1 MTYYFIAEMFFDNE
15 DWWHEYME
23 NVTPMLERHG
33 CKVLARTRNYDSLD
47 SKDNPPKMI
56 AILEWPDK
64 ESAARFAA
72 MPEYAPFAKLREA
85 NATSRAYM
93 FPAEDELDDAR
104 RDRPE

>member
-1 MTYYFIAEMFFDNE
+1 
-15 DWWHEYME
+15 
-23 NVTPMLERHG
+23 
-33 CKVLARTRNYDSLD
+33 
-47 SKDNPPKMI
+47 MI